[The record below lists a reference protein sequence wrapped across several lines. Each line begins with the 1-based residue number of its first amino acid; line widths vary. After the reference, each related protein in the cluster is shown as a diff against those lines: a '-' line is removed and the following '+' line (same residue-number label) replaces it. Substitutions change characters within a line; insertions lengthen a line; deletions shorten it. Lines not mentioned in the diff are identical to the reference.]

1 MDCTLRSRCHLPRSV
16 YHLAC
21 SRSRCVITLAL
32 LVSCW
37 RYLQLSRLAGQLY
50 VDVSRVRQGMDAS
63 GCATHVP
70 IGEAYDVH
78 SRALNWRLPYV
89 CVRCISWRL
98 SSQLGR
104 SRRMDLVRYRCGLG
118 SRGMLTLLV
127 CRYRSDGCIHR
138 GRCLGTFAACWLH
151 NLHNVRMPLMPLA
164 SRML

>member
-98 SSQLGR
+98 SSQYW
-104 SRRMDLVRYRCGLG
+104 SADTDPMDVFTVGAV
-118 SRGMLTLLV
+118 SV
-127 CRYRSDGCIHR
+127 
-138 GRCLGTFAACWLH
+138 
-151 NLHNVRMPLMPLA
+151 PLPLA
-164 SRML
+164 GFTTFTMSGCR